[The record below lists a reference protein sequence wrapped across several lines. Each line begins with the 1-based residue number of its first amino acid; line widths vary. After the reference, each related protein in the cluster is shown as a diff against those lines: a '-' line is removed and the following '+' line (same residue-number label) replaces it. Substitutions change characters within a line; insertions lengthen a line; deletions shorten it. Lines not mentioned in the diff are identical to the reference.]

1 MKNYIEN
8 RELILSSFS
17 EDIKSVKELLLS
29 ILNGG
34 FKDIYSDNK
43 QTNNYLKLFEN
54 EIIRIQNYFYTN
66 DKRYLDIDFNYKG
79 KNLSRIILD
88 IANQILQVMIN

>member
-8 RELILSSFS
+8 RKLILSSFG
-17 EDIKSVKELLLS
+17 EDGKIIKELFLS

-43 QTNNYLKLFEN
+43 QTKNYLKLFEK
-54 EIIRIQNYFYTN
+54 EIMRIQNHFYTN
-66 DKRYLDIDFNYKG
+66 DKRYLDID
-79 KNLSRIILD
+79 
-88 IANQILQVMIN
+88 

>member
-17 EDIKSVKELLLS
+17 EDRKIVKELFLS
-29 ILNGG
+29 VLNGG

-43 QTNNYLKLFEN
+43 QSNNYLKLFEN
-54 EIIRIQNYFYTN
+54 EIIRVQNYF
-66 DKRYLDIDFNYKG
+66 
-79 KNLSRIILD
+79 
-88 IANQILQVMIN
+88 

>member
-8 RELILSSFS
+8 RELILSSFA
-17 EDIKSVKELLLS
+17 EDRKSVNELFIS

-54 EIIRIQNYFYTN
+54 EIIRIQNYFYIN
-66 DKRYLDIDFNYKG
+66 DKRYLDIDFNNKG
-79 KNLSRIILD
+79 KIYHE
-88 IANQILQVMIN
+88 